1 MGCASMDQADMQ
13 MNDTHLV
20 CDTQPLCLCI
30 GESTDQY
37 AQYECECTGN
47 VVGCSKEKCENCGAL
62 MVETVDE

>member
-1 MGCASMDQADMQ
+1 

-20 CDTQPLCLCI
+20 CDTQPTCLCVD
-30 GESTDQY
+30 SDDQY

-47 VVGCSKEKCENCGAL
+47 VAGCSREKCENCGAP